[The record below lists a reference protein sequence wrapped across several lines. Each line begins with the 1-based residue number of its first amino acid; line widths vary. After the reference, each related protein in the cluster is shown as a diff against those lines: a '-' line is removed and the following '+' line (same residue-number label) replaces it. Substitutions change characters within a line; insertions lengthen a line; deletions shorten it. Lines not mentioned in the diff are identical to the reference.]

1 VTAIRARV
9 DAVATSYRKKAKR
22 TNEATAPGGEALD
35 PGNRGAPTRRSIA
48 RRSPSAGNGDPDGF
62 AGGAGGLPRG
72 IDRPRPAPVIPVPRR
87 GNAGFKLVSQ
97 YQPAGDQPKAIAE
110 LALGLA
116 RGDQAQVLL
125 GITGSGKTFTVA
137 NVIAAVDRPTLIIA
151 HNKILAAQLYGEFK
165 ELFPGAA
172 VHYFVSYYDYYQ
184 PEAYVPSTDTF
195 IEKDSIVNEE
205 IDRMRHAATFALLS
219 RRDVIIVASVSCIY
233 GIGARE
239 TYASM
244 TCEID
249 VGTSVDRD
257 SVLRRLIELQ
267 YERND
272 IDFHRGTFRV
282 RGDTVEIFPAYE
294 ADTAI
299 RIEWW
304 GDQVEAI
311 SEIDPL
317 RGGVSRKM
325 ERAVVFAASHY
336 ATPDETM
343 RRAVQSI
350 REELKQQLELLS
362 QQGKLLERQRLEQ
375 RTMYDLESIE
385 QMGFCAGIENYSRHL
400 TGRAPGEPP
409 PTLMDYF
416 DDDYLLII
424 DESHQTVPQ
433 IGAMYNGDRSRKET
447 LVEYGFRMPSA
458 LDNRPLRFDE
468 WRARA
473 RQTIY
478 VSATPAEW
486 ELGQAKGVVVE
497 QIIRPTG
504 LVDPEVQVRPVSHQ
518 VDDLL
523 AEIRERTAAGERV
536 LVTTLTKRMAED
548 LTEYYREIGVRV
560 RYLHSDVDTLE
571 RIQIIRDLRRGE
583 FDVLVGIN
591 LLREG
596 LDIPEVSLV
605 GILDA
610 DKEGFLRSERSL
622 IQTIGRAA
630 RNLRGKVLLYA
641 DKETESIRVAVGETN
656 RRRAV
661 QLAFNA
667 QHGIV
672 PRSANRAILDIQIAD
687 PIPQK
692 GRRAAQVAGIDFKK
706 IDDLGSLR
714 AAIDKLRS
722 EMKQAA
728 ADLEFERAAAL
739 RDQARELE
747 QIELQMR

>member
-1 VTAIRARV
+1 
-9 DAVATSYRKKAKR
+9 
-22 TNEATAPGGEALD
+22 L
-35 PGNRGAPTRRSIA
+35 
-48 RRSPSAGNGDPDGF
+48 
-62 AGGAGGLPRG
+62 
-72 IDRPRPAPVIPVPRR
+72 RR
-87 GNAGFKLVSQ
+87 G
-97 YQPAGDQPKAIAE
+97 DE
-110 LALGLA
+110 
-116 RGDQAQVLL
+116 AQVLL
-125 GITGSGKTFTVA
+125 GITGSGKTYTVA
-137 NVIAAVDRPTLIIA
+137 NVIAELDRPTLIIA

-165 ELFPGAA
+165 ELFPDNA

-184 PEAYVPSTDTF
+184 PEAYVPTTDTF

-244 TCEID
+244 TAELD
-249 VGTSVDRD
+249 VGTSIDRD
-257 SVLRRLIELQ
+257 SVLRRLVELQ

-272 IDFHRGTFRV
+272 VDFHRGTFRV
-282 RGDTVEIFPAYE
+282 RGDTVEVFPAYE
-294 ADTAI
+294 ADTAV

-317 RGGVSRKM
+317 RGGTKRKLD
-325 ERAVVFAASHY
+325 RTVIFAASHY
-336 ATPDETM
+336 ATPEETM
-343 RRAVQSI
+343 RKAIQSI
-350 REELKQQLELLS
+350 RVELKDRLEVLS
-362 QQGKLLERQRLEQ
+362 QESKLLERQRLEQ

-385 QMGFCAGIENYSRHL
+385 QMGFCSGIENYSRHL
-400 TGRAPGEPP
+400 TGRTAGEPP

-416 DDDYLLII
+416 PDDYLLVV

-447 LVEYGFRMPSA
+447 LVEYGFRLPSA

-468 WRARA
+468 WRQRA
-473 RQTIY
+473 KRTIY

-486 ELGQAKGVVVE
+486 ELNEARGVVVE

-504 LVDPEVQVRPVSHQ
+504 LLDPEVEVRPVAHQ

-523 AEIRERTAAGERV
+523 AEIRDRTGKGDKV

-571 RIQIIRDLRRGE
+571 RIQIIRDLRRSE

-630 RNLRGKVLLYA
+630 RNLNGKVILYA
-641 DKETESIRVAVGETN
+641 DKETASIRDAVGVT
-656 RRRAV
+656 RRRRELQGAY
-661 QLAFNA
+661 NRE
-667 QHGIV
+667 HGIT
-672 PRSANRAILDIQIAD
+672 PRSASRTVLDIQPAE
-687 PIPQK
+687 PIPKK
-692 GRRAAQVAGIDFKK
+692 GQRSVQIAALDLAK
-706 IDDLGSLR
+706 IDDLASLR
-714 AAIDKLRS
+714 MTIEKLRT

-739 RDQARELE
+739 RDKARELE
-747 QIELQMR
+747 QLELQMR